1 MRYKLIIPIDIKP
14 RPTEDEQKVAITL
27 AEYFKSNIEFV
38 KRGSSTTPDIKI
50 GNIYW
55 EIKSPR
61 GNGKYTISDNIR
73 SAKHQS
79 PNIVINL
86 SRTKMT
92 TERAESRVRD
102 FLKNSS
108 AGVNRLIIVTK
119 SHRVI
124 DIRH

>member
-1 MRYKLIIPIDIKP
+1 MKYKLIIPTGIRP
-14 RPTEDEQKVAITL
+14 RPTEDEQKVAKNL
-27 AEYFKSNIEFV
+27 AEYFKSNVEFV
-38 KRGSSTTPDIKI
+38 KRGTSTTPDIKI

-61 GNGKYTISDNIR
+61 GNGKFTISDNIR

-86 SRTKMT
+86 SRTKLT
-92 TERAESRVRD
+92 TKRAESRIKI

-108 AGVNRLIIVTK
+108 TGVKRLILVTK
-119 SHRVI
+119 SSKVI
-124 DIRH
+124 DIKH